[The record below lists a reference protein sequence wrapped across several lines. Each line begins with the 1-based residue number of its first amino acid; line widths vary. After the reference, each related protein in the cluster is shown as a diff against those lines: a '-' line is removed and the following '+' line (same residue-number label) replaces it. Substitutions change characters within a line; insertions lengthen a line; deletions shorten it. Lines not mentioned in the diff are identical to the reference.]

1 MNVNKA
7 IASTNLPDA
16 EDASTQIAS
25 TDADKGGHVKQENLR
40 RAKELVELH
49 YEVKSRHIYGQID
62 EELRQAREG
71 VERVLRELA

>member
-1 MNVNKA
+1 MNVNKT

-16 EDASTQIAS
+16 EDASTQNAS
-25 TDADKGGHVKQENLR
+25 TDADKGGHVKQKNLR

-49 YEVKSRHIYGQID
+49 YEVKSRDIYGQID